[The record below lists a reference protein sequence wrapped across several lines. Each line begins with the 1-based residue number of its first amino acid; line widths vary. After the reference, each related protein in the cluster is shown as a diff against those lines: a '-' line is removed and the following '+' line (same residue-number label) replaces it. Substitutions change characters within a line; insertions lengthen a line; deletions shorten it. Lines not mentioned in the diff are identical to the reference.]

1 MCVRT
6 LSIQTSTDM
15 QGSTDKRTLKPLKWT
30 DKIGSFLEK
39 KGQVHFAWFTSL

>member
-1 MCVRT
+1 MYVYT

-30 DKIGSFLEK
+30 DKTGSLLER
-39 KGQVHFAWFTSL
+39 KGQVHFA